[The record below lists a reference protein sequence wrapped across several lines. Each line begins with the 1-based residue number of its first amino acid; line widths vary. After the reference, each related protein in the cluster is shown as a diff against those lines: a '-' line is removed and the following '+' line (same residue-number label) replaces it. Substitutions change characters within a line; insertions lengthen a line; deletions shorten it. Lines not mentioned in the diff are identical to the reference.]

1 MIDLSDF
8 LKAAY
13 DKPKMSYR
21 KLAEYIGI
29 SKTTVEK
36 IVKRRLKK
44 MPELETLEKIAKA
57 YDLTTPAVV
66 EMAGA
71 MMGDTEKY
79 TQIARELAT
88 RPWIAEEWKFLTSLT
103 KEEFAEAKDYMGWR
117 KRHPSDRPPPLPNDD
132 QSSP

>member
-8 LKAAY
+8 LKTEY

-36 IVKRRLKK
+36 IIKRRLKK
-44 MPELETLEKIAKA
+44 MPELETLEKIGTA
-57 YDLTTPAVV
+57 YELTTPAVV

-71 MMGDTEKY
+71 MMGDTDKY
-79 TQIARELAT
+79 TQIARELAIH
-88 RPWIAEEWKFLTSLT
+88 PWLAEEWKFLTSLT
-103 KEEFAEAKDYMGWR
+103 KEQFAEAKDYMGWR
-117 KRHPSDRPPPLPNDD
+117 KRHPSDRLPLPNGD